1 VGGQKGTFAQHQ
13 EKHATHIMDIHGLCV
28 RVYVCTNTH
37 ANILP
42 TDRDAGSMLCSM
54 MRGVLYDA

>member
-1 VGGQKGTFAQHQ
+1 MLNLLLFVQ
-13 EKHATHIMDIHGLCV
+13 HATHMMDIHGLCV

-42 TDRDAGSMLCSM
+42 TDRDAGSMVCSM